1 MKITRIIMK
10 KYIISLSMLV
20 LCFNAQAQEA
30 PAKTTEN
37 TAKVDFTNL
46 KIAFVDPYRALE
58 MSDEWKSEQKR
69 IQNDLQNQ
77 VKNYQRLEESFRTK
91 QQELQNMGSAA
102 SESARKSKETEL
114 MKLQKEIMIERQVLE
129 ESSNQVMQ
137 EPQMKILKKIEE
149 TVGSIARE
157 EGLDLVLGMGVVY
170 ASNKVDLTQRV
181 IDRMNA
187 DYAKVQAKKPGA
199 AKSTPASTAKPEAP
213 KPVHHGDQSVKKD
226 TSATKTN

>member
-1 MKITRIIMK
+1 MKTIRIIMK

-30 PAKTTEN
+30 PKTTAPT
-37 TAKVDFTNL
+37 TAPKSDFNNL

-58 MSDEWKSEQKR
+58 MSDEWKDEQKR
-69 IQNDLQNQ
+69 IQAELQEQ
-77 VKNYQRLEESFRTK
+77 VKNYQKLEESFRAK

-102 SESARKSKETEL
+102 SESARKTKETEL
-114 MKLQKEIMIERQVLE
+114 MKLQKQIMIERQVLE

-149 TVGSIARE
+149 TVNAIARE

-170 ASNKVDLTQRV
+170 ASAKVDLTQKV
-181 IDRMNA
+181 MDRLNA
-187 DYAKVQAKKPGA
+187 DYAKAKAKRPGA
-199 AKSTPASTAKPEAP
+199 GVKPEAP
-213 KPVHHGDQSVKKD
+213 KAVHHGDQSIKKD
-226 TSATKTN
+226 APTTKTN